1 MSYQLDLKL
10 VLEEI
15 IAAEPELNLYLLLD
29 SGGLPGVQKQ
39 LSKYFIKWKSLFDCT
54 RETSDLSAAPILILV
69 GANGNLLISRCFL
82 DWLGEAGAYTSSVSI
97 LSSVLNTAAL
107 SERLVARLHVKIS
120 ENMDAMLRF
129 FDPRVFESLTK
140 VLTAMQADEFF
151 SPIKI
156 WRYLNRMGEMKRI
169 DTNFSLIENIS
180 SPLII
185 GQNQEF
191 ALLEASEVDQVF
203 ALLMDNFPELLAPI
217 SKDRRHPLINESMAF
232 AKECGI
238 DSIAK
243 FSIYIAMI
251 LSSEGNENE
260 ASRLELIRR
269 LKSDDFELSWIFQ
282 NGL

>member
-15 IAAEPELNLYLLLD
+15 IAAEPGLNLYLLLD

-39 LSKYFIKWKSLFDCT
+39 LSKNFIKWKSLFDCT
-54 RETSDLSAAPILILV
+54 RETSALSAAPILILV

-82 DWLGEAGAYTSSVSI
+82 DWLGEAGTYTSSVSI
-97 LSSVLNTAAL
+97 LSSVLSTATL

-129 FDPRVFESLTK
+129 FDPRILESLTK
-140 VLTAMQADEFF
+140 VLTSKQADEFF
-151 SPIKI
+151 SPVKI
-156 WRYLNRMGEMKRI
+156 WRYLNRTGEMKRI

-217 SKDRRHPLINESMAF
+217 SKDRRLPLINESMVF
-232 AKECGI
+232 AKEGGI

-243 FSIYIAMI
+243 LSIYIAMI

-260 ASRLELIRR
+260 TSRLELVQR
-269 LKSDDFELSWIFQ
+269 LKSDHFDLS
-282 NGL
+282 